1 MKWLRMPI
9 EHIPQLTVSWCYI
22 YQRGHTIKTTNSRR
36 WPKICSQEVIVFC
49 ILIRKAA
56 RPSVTGLVVRGVDPD
71 GEVRQGPVRAEDV
84 VNKLA
89 GAIEICLCVG
99 LQHRVQSHDHVR
111 EDECGRMYA
120 AIIDLEFAVDA
131 GVVEADTAAGVVD
144 AEREGEHRI
153 RPVLRVHG
161 NVAVDDIDVEV
172 IGAGDHVEGVHGGHD
187 DDHRHG
193 GGHSV
198 A

>member
-22 YQRGHTIKTTNSRR
+22 YH
-36 WPKICSQEVIVFC
+36 CSINNEY
-49 ILIRKAA
+49 
-56 RPSVTGLVVRGVDPD
+56 
-71 GEVRQGPVRAEDV
+71 
-84 VNKLA
+84 
-89 GAIEICLCVG
+89 IEICLCVD
-99 LQHRVQSHDHVR
+99 LQHRVRSHDHVQ

-120 AIIDLEFAVDA
+120 AVIDLEFAVDA

>member
-1 MKWLRMPI
+1 MNTLKFAS
-9 EHIPQLTVSWCYI
+9 VS
-22 YQRGHTIKTTNSRR
+22 T
-36 WPKICSQEVIVFC
+36 CS
-49 ILIRKAA
+49 
-56 RPSVTGLVVRGVDPD
+56 
-71 GEVRQGPVRAEDV
+71 
-84 VNKLA
+84 
-89 GAIEICLCVG
+89 
-99 LQHRVQSHDHVR
+99 VQ

-120 AIIDLEFAVDA
+120 AVIDLEFAVDA

-172 IGAGDHVEGVHGGHD
+172 VGAGDHVEGVHGGHD